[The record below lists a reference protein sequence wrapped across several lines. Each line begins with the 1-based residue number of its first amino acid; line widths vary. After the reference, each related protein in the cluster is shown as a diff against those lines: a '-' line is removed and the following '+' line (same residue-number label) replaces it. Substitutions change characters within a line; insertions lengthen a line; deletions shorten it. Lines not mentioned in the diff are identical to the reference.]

1 MSMTDTTAGSGYTP
15 GIHDIYISFQAG
27 DLDQKTFEVVT
38 LTGREAISE
47 PYELSLDLVSADP
60 DIDAAQVLGKAA
72 RIVIDRDDEGQ
83 LWNGIVSSFEQGDT
97 GPELTFYRAR
107 VVPWIH
113 FLGLVRQTRVFQNL
127 TVPAMIEEVLK
138 SSGFA
143 TSDHYEIRTGR
154 TYPER
159 EYVVQYQE
167 TDLDFIRR
175 LMEHEG
181 ISFFFKQGDE
191 REKLFITDLME
202 SHEAVPGDSI
212 IPFRDARAVNPGGE
226 AVSALTSRTEI
237 VPDEV
242 HLLDYNY
249 RKPELLLR
257 SLRQESDST
266 GKRLTDYGDHF
277 KVPAEGDQL
286 AAIRSEE
293 MQARRTVFQGDSA
306 CFNLRSG
313 FWFDLIDHARES
325 YNTRYLVTEIIHE
338 GRQMAVLGTAYGGA
352 ADRPSYNNRF
362 TAIPATVRFRP
373 SRTTPKPRV
382 HGILNAVVDASVN
395 GKYAEIDE
403 MGRYR
408 ITMFHDLSGN
418 KDAKASRAIR
428 MAQPYSGPEYGFH
441 FPLHK
446 GTEVLLTHVD
456 GDPDRPIIAASVPN
470 PATASPVTNPNQTQS
485 VIRTAALNEIL
496 IEDLEGSERIHIHT
510 PHSKSAVDLG
520 ARHKEPAVCP
530 NGITLA
536 TEQLVSANAG
546 AGVHV
551 AAGAADHIKGVKSGR
566 QVTQDVKKVH
576 EEQAAILDP
585 AGAVAKDANKAG
597 TDGLETA
604 RKDLEIFDG
613 SPADTEALLAKK
625 IVHVSAPDEI
635 SIVSKK
641 AATVGSEE
649 SVTVTSGKFSS
660 LASNGKTFVGGVE
673 GVSAV
678 SRDDVEVIS
687 LEKDVILRTVRKNVR
702 IEAETDIAVT
712 ATRGNIDVK
721 GPEKY
726 TLKAKTVEETAET
739 AMTLKMETLV
749 IEASKSIEIKCG
761 SASIKLESNGN
772 VTVKGATLEL
782 KGNQEFKMEAPLGT
796 VKASG
801 KLEVSSAG
809 LAEIKGALVK
819 IN

>member
-1 MSMTDTTAGSGYTP
+1 MTDTTSDSGYTP
-15 GIHDIYISFQAG
+15 GVHEIYISFQVEFDA
-27 DLDQKTFEVVT
+27 KFEVVT

-47 PYELSLDLVSADP
+47 VYELSLDLVSPNA
-60 DIDAAQVLGKAA
+60 DIDAGDLLGKSA
-72 RIVIDRDDEGQ
+72 RVIIDKDDEGQ
-83 LWNGIVSSFEQGDT
+83 IWNGIVSSFEQGDT
-97 GPELTFYRAR
+97 GPELTFYRVK
-107 VVPWIH
+107 VVPWVH
-113 FLGLVRQTRVFQNL
+113 LLGLVRQSRVFQNL
-127 TVPAMIEEVLK
+127 TVPAIIEQVLK

-143 TSDHYEIRTGR
+143 TGDHFEFATNRSYS
-154 TYPER
+154 ER
-159 EYVVQYQE
+159 EYVMQYQE

-181 ISFFFKQGDE
+181 IFFFFKQEPE
-191 REKLFITDLME
+191 RERMFITDVRE
-202 SHEAVPGDSI
+202 SHEPVPGDSV
-212 IPFRDARAVNPGGE
+212 IPFRDARAANPGGE
-226 AVSALTSRTEI
+226 AVSAMTSRHEI
-237 VPDEV
+237 VPDEI

-249 RKPELLLR
+249 RKPQLALK
-257 SLRQESDST
+257 SLFKDQQST
-266 GKRLTDYGDHF
+266 GKRLTDYGDHY

-286 AAIRSEE
+286 ARIRGEE
-293 MQARRTVFQGDSA
+293 MGARRTVFHGESA

-313 FWFDLIDHARES
+313 YWFELIDHPRPS
-325 YNTRYLVTEIIHE
+325 YEARYLLTEIIHE

-352 ADRPSYNNRF
+352 ADRPSYTNRF
-362 TAIPATVRFRP
+362 SAILASVPFRP
-373 SRTTPKPRV
+373 ARVTPKPRV
-382 HGILNAVVDASVN
+382 HGILNAVVDATS
-395 GKYAEIDE
+395 GSDKYADVDD
-403 MGRYR
+403 MGRYHV
-408 ITMFHDLSGN
+408 TLFHDLSGN
-418 KDAKASRAIR
+418 KDGKASRLIR
-428 MAQPYSGPEYGFH
+428 MAQPYAGPEYGFH

-470 PATASPVTNPNQTQS
+470 PATASPVTHPNETQS
-485 VIRTAALNEIL
+485 VIRTAAKNEIL
-496 IEDLEGSERIHIHT
+496 IEDLEKRERIHIHT
-510 PHSKSAVDLG
+510 PHSTSAIDLG
-520 ARHKEPAVCP
+520 SRHDAPAVCA
-530 NGITLA
+530 NGVTIA

-551 AAGAADHIKGVKSGR
+551 AAGAANHIKGVKSGR
-566 QVTQDVKKVH
+566 QVTLDVKKVH
-576 EEQAAILDP
+576 EDQAAILDP
-585 AGAVAKDANKAG
+585 AGTVAKDANKAG
-597 TDGLETA
+597 TEGLETA
-604 RKDLEIFDG
+604 QKDLEIFDG
-613 SPADTEALLAKK
+613 QPADSEALLAKK

-660 LASNGKTFVGGVE
+660 LASGGKTFVGGVE

-678 SRDDVEVIS
+678 SRDDVEAIS
-687 LEKDVILRTVRKNVR
+687 LEKDVILRTVKKNVR
-702 IEAETDIAVT
+702 IEAETDITVT
-712 ATRGNIDVK
+712 ATKGNIDVK

-749 IEASKSIEIKCG
+749 IEATKSIEIKCG

-772 VTVKGATLEL
+772 VTVNGAALEL
-782 KGNQEFKMEAPLGT
+782 KGNKEFKVEAPLGT